1 MELAEAQGALPL
13 TVLGGTPA
21 TGELRHIKV
30 TTVEDEVI
38 RRMSKSYEMLNCH
51 AMLAQGAGDIRS
63 FVPNGSQSR

>member
-1 MELAEAQGALPL
+1 MVLAEAQGALPL

-21 TGELRHIKV
+21 TDELRRIKV
-30 TTVEDEVI
+30 TTAEDEFI
-38 RRMSKSYEMLNCH
+38 RQTNKNYGMLNCH